1 MATGPGMGSPAA
13 PAPEHAD
20 AVVIG
25 SGFGGA
31 VTAYRLAQSGLSV
44 ILLERGQAYPPDSFP
59 RTPAEMSRA
68 FWDPAAGLHG
78 MFDVWRFSGCD
89 SVVSSGLG
97 GGSLIY
103 ANVLLRKDEHW
114 FVQDDPLPHG
124 GFESWPVTRA
134 DLDPHYDEV
143 ERMLGATPYPL
154 EVAPY
159 AATRKTRAMQDA
171 AAELGLPWQLPPL
184 AVSFAPAPGAEPGP
198 GLPIVDPPYGNLHG
212 RQRTTCR
219 LCGECDIGCN
229 IGAKNSLD
237 YNYLSAARHHG
248 ADLRTGHEVRA
259 IRPRPASGY
268 EVDYIRHDPA
278 GENGPH
284 GAAAQPSGTIVCE
297 RLVLAAGTYGTSYLL
312 LRNRAHFPGL
322 SAALGSRFS
331 GNGDV
336 LSFLINAKDRSGT
349 RPLDASRGPVI
360 TSAIRLS
367 DQHDVP
373 AGTGRGA
380 YLEDGGYPAFV
391 NWLVEAAD
399 VPGETRRLAQFVFER
414 CHAIVSRAPGT
425 SLSKEISGL
434 IGTDSLSV
442 GSLPLLGMGRDVP
455 DGVLRLCGDRL
466 DLAWST
472 ATSEAYFERV
482 NATMRRIAA
491 VLGARCVNNP
501 MWMSKRIITA
511 HPVGGAPMGRD
522 PSVAVCDP
530 YGEVFGYPG
539 LYIADGAAMP
549 GPVGPNPSLTIAAL
563 ADRMCTRLLDK
574 PPATTVGGADLVR
587 AGAAADPEP
596 GPPEGN
602 LDRTWLSFSE
612 EMSGT
617 CFPGAS
623 NGGSAA
629 VARLL
634 QEPLAFR
641 LTITADDLERFLDE
655 PEHSAR
661 AEGWIDAES
670 IGGRRQIQR
679 GWFNLFAPTGVPDR
693 RLMWYRLQFDSALG
707 QPRTLIG
714 WKNVWHGALTRIW
727 PDTSTLY
734 FRLLAGHVAP
744 EEDDQAR
751 ILAAGTLHLHI
762 SAFVRQLAT
771 IRVEGPH
778 GAAGLE
784 RFGRFFAGQLWDVY
798 GPQRSRA

>member
-1 MATGPGMGSPAA
+1 
-13 PAPEHAD
+13 
-20 AVVIG
+20 
-25 SGFGGA
+25 
-31 VTAYRLAQSGLSV
+31 
-44 ILLERGQAYPPDSFP
+44 
-59 RTPAEMSRA
+59 
-68 FWDPAAGLHG
+68 

-124 GFESWPVTRA
+124 GFESWPVTRS

-184 AVSFAPAPGAEPGP
+184 AVSFAPAPGAAPGP

-268 EVDYIRHDPA
+268 EVDYIRHEPA
-278 GENGPH
+278 GESGPR

-322 SAALGSRFS
+322 SPALGTRFS

-336 LSFLINAKDRSGT
+336 LTFLINARDRSGI

-391 NWLVEAAD
+391 DWLVEAAD
-399 VPGETRRLAQFVFER
+399 VPGETRRLAQFVLER
-414 CHAIVSRAPGT
+414 CRAIVARAPDP
-425 SLSKEISGL
+425 SLSKEISDL

-455 DGVLRLCGDRL
+455 DGVLRLRGDRL
-466 DLAWST
+466 DLVWST

-482 NATMRRIAA
+482 NAAMRRIAA

-522 PSVAVCDP
+522 PSVGVCDP

-563 ADRMCTRLLDK
+563 ADRMCSRLLEK

-587 AGAAADPEP
+587 AGAVADPEP
-596 GPPEGN
+596 GPPEGD
-602 LDRTWLSFSE
+602 LDRTRLSFSE

-623 NGGSAA
+623 NGGSAT

-744 EEDDQAR
+744 EQDDQAR

-762 SAFVRQLAT
+762 TDFVRELTT
-771 IRVEGPH
+771 IRVAGPH
-778 GAAGLE
+778 CAAGLE

-798 GPQRSRA
+798 GPDRSHA

>member
-1 MATGPGMGSPAA
+1 MATGPGLRNPAA
-13 PAPEHAD
+13 AAPERAD

-31 VTAYRLAQSGLSV
+31 VTAYRLAESGLSV

-184 AVSFAPAPGAEPGP
+184 AVSFAPAPGAAPGP

-268 EVDYIRHDPA
+268 EVDYIRHEPA
-278 GENGPH
+278 DDSGPR
-284 GAAAQPSGTIVCE
+284 GAAAPPSGTIVCE

-312 LRNRAHFPGL
+312 LRNRGHFPGL
-322 SAALGSRFS
+322 SSALGSRFS

-336 LSFLINAKDRSGT
+336 LSFLINARDRSGI

-373 AGTGRGA
+373 AGSGRGA

-391 NWLVEAAD
+391 DWLVEAAD

-414 CHAIVSRAPGT
+414 CHAIVTRAPDP
-425 SLSKEISGL
+425 SLSKEISDL

-455 DGVLRLCGDRL
+455 DGVLRLRDDRL
-466 DLAWST
+466 DLVWST

-482 NATMRRIAA
+482 NAAMRRIAA

-511 HPVGGAPMGRD
+511 HPVGGVPMGRN
-522 PSVAVCDP
+522 PGAGVCDP

-574 PPATTVGGADLVR
+574 PPATAVGGADLVR
-587 AGAAADPEP
+587 AGASADPEP
-596 GPPEGN
+596 GPPARRP
-602 LDRTWLSFSE
+602 DRTWLSFSE

-670 IGGRRQIQR
+670 IGGRRQILR

-734 FRLLAGHVAP
+734 FRLLAGHVAAQ
-744 EEDDQAR
+744 EDDQAR
-751 ILAAGTLHLHI
+751 IVAAGTLHLHI
-762 SAFVRQLAT
+762 TDFVRELTT

-778 GAAGLE
+778 RAAGTE

-798 GPQRSRA
+798 GPDRRHV

>member
-1 MATGPGMGSPAA
+1 
-13 PAPEHAD
+13 
-20 AVVIG
+20 
-25 SGFGGA
+25 
-31 VTAYRLAQSGLSV
+31 
-44 ILLERGQAYPPDSFP
+44 
-59 RTPAEMSRA
+59 
-68 FWDPAAGLHG
+68 
-78 MFDVWRFSGCD
+78 
-89 SVVSSGLG
+89 
-97 GGSLIY
+97 
-103 ANVLLRKDEHW
+103 
-114 FVQDDPLPHG
+114 
-124 GFESWPVTRA
+124 
-134 DLDPHYDEV
+134 
-143 ERMLGATPYPL
+143 
-154 EVAPY
+154 
-159 AATRKTRAMQDA
+159 
-171 AAELGLPWQLPPL
+171 
-184 AVSFAPAPGAEPGP
+184 
-198 GLPIVDPPYGNLHG
+198 
-212 RQRTTCR
+212 
-219 LCGECDIGCN
+219 
-229 IGAKNSLD
+229 
-237 YNYLSAARHHG
+237 
-248 ADLRTGHEVRA
+248 
-259 IRPRPASGY
+259 
-268 EVDYIRHDPA
+268 VDYIRRDPA
-278 GENGPH
+278 DEDGPR

-297 RLVLAAGTYGTSYLL
+297 RLVLAAGTFGTSYLL

-391 NWLVEAAD
+391 DWLVEAAD
-399 VPGETRRLAQFVFER
+399 VPGETRRLARFVFER
-414 CHAIVSRAPGT
+414 CHAIVARAPDS
-425 SLSKEISGL
+425 SLSKEISDL

-455 DGVLRLCGDRL
+455 DGVLGLRDGRL
-466 DLAWST
+466 DLTWST
-472 ATSEAYFERV
+472 ATSEAYFDRV

-501 MWMSKRIITA
+501 LWMSKRIVTA

-522 PSVAVCDP
+522 PSVGVCDP

-587 AGAAADPEP
+587 AGAAAVPEP
-596 GPPEGN
+596 GTPGRD
-602 LDRTWLSFSE
+602 LDHTWLSFSE

-778 GAAGLE
+778 CAEGLE
-784 RFGRFFAGQLWDVY
+784 RFGRFFTGQLWDVY
-798 GPQRSRA
+798 GPQRANA

>member
-1 MATGPGMGSPAA
+1 MATGPGTRNPAA
-13 PAPEHAD
+13 AAPERAD
-20 AVVIG
+20 AVVVG

-31 VTAYRLAQSGLSV
+31 VAAYRLAESGLSV
-44 ILLERGQAYPPDSFP
+44 VLLERGQAYPPDSFP

-78 MFDVWRFSGCD
+78 MFDVWHFSGCD

-184 AVSFAPAPGAEPGP
+184 AVSFAPAPGAAPGP

-268 EVDYIRHDPA
+268 EVDYVRHEPA
-278 GENGPH
+278 GEGGPRD
-284 GAAAQPSGTIVCE
+284 AAAAPSGTIVCD

-322 SAALGSRFS
+322 SPALGSRFS

-336 LSFLINAKDRSGT
+336 LSFLINARDRGGV

-367 DQHDVP
+367 DSHDVP

-391 NWLVEAAD
+391 DWLVEAAD
-399 VPGETRRLAQFVFER
+399 VPGETRRLAQFVLER
-414 CHAIVSRAPGT
+414 CHAIVSRAPDP
-425 SLSKEISGL
+425 SMSREISEL
-434 IGTDSLSV
+434 IGADSLSV

-455 DGVLRLCGDRL
+455 DGVLRLRDGRL
-466 DLAWST
+466 DLVWST

-482 NATMRRIAA
+482 NAAMRRVAA

-501 MWMSKRIITA
+501 LWLSKRIITA

-522 PSVAVCDP
+522 SSAGVCDP

-539 LYIADGAAMP
+539 LYVADGAAMP

-587 AGAAADPEP
+587 AGAAADAEP
-596 GPPEGN
+596 GPPARRP
-602 LDRTWLSFSE
+602 DRTWLSFSE

-623 NGGSAA
+623 NGGPAA
-629 VARLL
+629 VARRV

-670 IGGRRQIQR
+670 IGGRRQVQR

-734 FRLLAGHVAP
+734 FRLLAGHVAAQ
-744 EEDDQAR
+744 EDDQAR

-762 SAFVRQLAT
+762 TDFVRELTT
-771 IRVEGPH
+771 IRVEGPDC
-778 GAAGLE
+778 AAGMQ

-798 GPQRSRA
+798 GPERSRV

>member
-1 MATGPGMGSPAA
+1 MSGTGLNGVPPA
-13 PAPEHAD
+13 EHAD

-31 VTAYRLAQSGLSV
+31 VAACRLAQAGLSV
-44 ILLERGQAYPPDSFP
+44 ILLERGNAYPPDSFP
-59 RTPAEMSRA
+59 RTPAQMSRA
-68 FWDPAAGLHG
+68 FWDPAAGLYG
-78 MFDVWRFSGCD
+78 MFDVWHFTGCD

-124 GFESWPVTRA
+124 GYESWPVTRA

-154 EVAPY
+154 EAAPY
-159 AATRKTRAMQDA
+159 AATPKTRAMQDA

-184 AVSFAPAPGAEPGP
+184 AVSFAPSPGSAPGP
-198 GLPIVDPPYGNLHG
+198 GLPIVDPDYGNLHG

-237 YNYLSAARHHG
+237 YTYLSAARHHG

-268 EVDYIRHDPA
+268 EVDYIRHTAAEEGGPA
-278 GENGPH
+278 A
-284 GAAAQPSGTIVCE
+284 GAARPSGTIVCE

-312 LRNRAHFPGL
+312 LRNRESFPGL
-322 SAALGSRFS
+322 SAALGTRFS

-336 LSFLINAKDRSGT
+336 LSFLLHARDRSRT
-349 RPLDASRGPVI
+349 RPLDASHGPVI

-367 DQHDVP
+367 DQHDDP

-399 VPGETRRLAQFVFER
+399 VTGDTRRLAQFVSR
-414 CHAIVSRAPGT
+414 RVHALVARAPDP
-425 SLSKEISGL
+425 SLSREISGL
-434 IGTDSLSV
+434 CGPDSLSV
-442 GSLPLLGMGRDVP
+442 SSLPLLGMGRDVP
-455 DGVLRLCGDRL
+455 DGVLRLRGKRL
-466 DLAWST
+466 DLDWTSAS
-472 ATSEAYFERV
+472 SEAYFERV
-482 NATMRRIAA
+482 LATMRRVAA
-491 VLGARCVNNP
+491 VLGARYVNNP
-501 MWMSKRIITA
+501 MWLRKRIITA
-511 HPVGGAPMGRD
+511 HPVGGAPMSRD
-522 PSVAVCDP
+522 PGTGVCDP

-574 PPATTVGGADLVR
+574 PPATVVGGADLVR
-587 AGAAADPEP
+587 AGSAPASPAAV
-596 GPPEGN
+596 PPVPRLE
-602 LDRTWLSFSE
+602 RTSLSFTE

-623 NGGSAA
+623 NGGPSAA
-629 VARLL
+629 GRLP
-634 QEPLAFR
+634 QEPMALR

-661 AEGWIDAES
+661 AEGWIDAAS
-670 IGGRRQIQR
+670 IGGRRHIQR
-679 GWFNLFAPTGVPDR
+679 GWFNLFAPTGAPDR
-693 RLMWYRLQFDSALG
+693 RLMWYRLQFDGAVG

-734 FRLLAGHVAP
+734 FRLLAGHVPP
-744 EEDDQAR
+744 EQDDQAL

-762 SAFVRQLAT
+762 TGFVRELAT
-771 IRVEGPH
+771 IRAEGPH
-778 GAAGLE
+778 GAAGVQ

-798 GPQRSRA
+798 GPDRRHA

>member
-1 MATGPGMGSPAA
+1 MATGPGMRSPA

-31 VTAYRLAQSGLSV
+31 VTAYRLAESGLSV

-124 GFESWPVTRA
+124 GFESWPVTRS

-154 EVAPY
+154 EVVPY
-159 AATRKTRAMQDA
+159 SATRKTRAMQDA

-184 AVSFAPAPGAEPGP
+184 AVSFAPAPGAAPGP

-268 EVDYIRHDPA
+268 EVDYIRHEPA
-278 GENGPH
+278 GDDGPR
-284 GAAAQPSGTIVCE
+284 GAAAPPSGTIVCE

-322 SAALGSRFS
+322 SPALGTRFS

-336 LSFLINAKDRSGT
+336 LSFLINARDRSGI

-391 NWLVEAAD
+391 DWLVEAAD
-399 VPGETRRLAQFVFER
+399 VPGETRRLAQFVLER
-414 CHAIVSRAPGT
+414 CHAIVARTPDP
-425 SLSKEISGL
+425 SLSKEISDL

-455 DGVLRLCGDRL
+455 DGVLRLRDGRL
-466 DLAWST
+466 DLVWST

-482 NATMRRIAA
+482 NAAMRRIAA

-511 HPVGGAPMGRD
+511 HPVGGVPMGRD
-522 PSVAVCDP
+522 PSAGVCDP

-596 GPPEGN
+596 GPPAPGP
-602 LDRTWLSFSE
+602 DRTWLSFSE

-629 VARLL
+629 LARLL

-693 RLMWYRLQFDSALG
+693 RLMWYRLHFDSALG

-734 FRLLAGHVAP
+734 FRLLAGHVAAQ
-744 EEDDQAR
+744 EDDQAR

-762 SAFVRQLAT
+762 TDFVRELTT

-778 GAAGLE
+778 QVGGME

-798 GPQRSRA
+798 GPDRSHV

>member
-1 MATGPGMGSPAA
+1 MATGPGPGSPAA
-13 PAPEHAD
+13 PPPEHAD

-154 EVAPY
+154 EAAPY

-184 AVSFAPAPGAEPGP
+184 AVSFAPAPGAAPGP

-268 EVDYIRHDPA
+268 EVDYIRHEPA
-278 GENGPH
+278 DESGPR
-284 GAAAQPSGTIVCE
+284 GAAGQPSGTVVCE

-322 SAALGSRFS
+322 SPALGTRFS

-336 LSFLINAKDRSGT
+336 LSFLINARDRGGI

-373 AGTGRGA
+373 AGSGRGA

-414 CHAIVSRAPGT
+414 CHAIVTRAPDP
-425 SLSKEISGL
+425 SLSREISDL

-466 DLAWST
+466 DLVWST

-501 MWMSKRIITA
+501 MWLSKRIITA
-511 HPVGGAPMGRD
+511 HPVGGAPMARD
-522 PSVAVCDP
+522 PSAGVCDS

-563 ADRMCTRLLDK
+563 ADRMCSRLLEK

-596 GPPEGN
+596 GPPEGG
-602 LDRTWLSFSE
+602 LERTRLSFSE

-623 NGGSAA
+623 NGGSAT

-744 EEDDQAR
+744 EQDDQAR

-762 SAFVRQLAT
+762 TDFVRELTT
-771 IRVEGPH
+771 IRVAGPH
-778 GAAGLE
+778 CAAGLE

-798 GPQRSRA
+798 GPDRSHA

>member
-1 MATGPGMGSPAA
+1 MATGPGMRNPAA

-31 VTAYRLAQSGLSV
+31 VTAYRLAESGLSV

-124 GFESWPVTRA
+124 GFESWPVTRS

-184 AVSFAPAPGAEPGP
+184 AVSFAPAPGAAPGP

-268 EVDYIRHDPA
+268 EVDYIRHEPS
-278 GENGPH
+278 GESGPG
-284 GAAAQPSGTIVCE
+284 GAAAPPAGTIVCE

-322 SAALGSRFS
+322 SSALGTRFS

-336 LSFLINAKDRSGT
+336 LSFLINARDRSGI

-367 DQHDVP
+367 DQHDAP

-391 NWLVEAAD
+391 DWLVEASD
-399 VPGETRRLAQFVFER
+399 VPGETRRLAQFVLER
-414 CHAIVSRAPGT
+414 CRAIVARAPDP
-425 SLSKEISGL
+425 SLSKEISDL

-455 DGVLRLCGDRL
+455 DGVLRLRGDRL
-466 DLAWST
+466 DLVWST

-482 NATMRRIAA
+482 NAAMRRIAA

-522 PSVAVCDP
+522 PSVGVCDP

-563 ADRMCTRLLDK
+563 ADRMATRLLDK

-596 GPPEGN
+596 GPPAGDP
-602 LDRTWLSFSE
+602 DRTWLSFSE

-629 VARLL
+629 VARLV

-661 AEGWIDAES
+661 AEGWIDAAS

-727 PDTSTLY
+727 PDTLTLY
-734 FRLLAGHVAP
+734 FRLLAGHVAA

-762 SAFVRQLAT
+762 TDFVRELTT

-778 GAAGLE
+778 CAAGME

-798 GPQRSRA
+798 GPDRSRV

>member
-1 MATGPGMGSPAA
+1 MATRPGLRSPAA
-13 PAPEHAD
+13 PAPERVD
-20 AVVIG
+20 AVVVG

-31 VTAYRLAQSGLSV
+31 VAAYRLAESGLSV
-44 ILLERGQAYPPDSFP
+44 VLLERGQAYPPDSFP

-78 MFDVWRFSGCD
+78 MFDVWHFSGCD

-159 AATRKTRAMQDA
+159 SATRKTRALQDA

-184 AVSFAPAPGAEPGP
+184 AVSFAPEPGAAPGP

-268 EVDYIRHDPA
+268 EVDYIRREPA
-278 GENGPH
+278 GEGGPRD
-284 GAAAQPSGTIVCE
+284 AAAAPSGTIVCD

-322 SAALGSRFS
+322 SPALGTRFS

-336 LSFLINAKDRSGT
+336 LSFLINARDRGGV

-391 NWLVEAAD
+391 DWLVEAAD
-399 VPGETRRLAQFVFER
+399 VPGETRRLAQFVLER
-414 CHAIVSRAPGT
+414 CRAIVTRTPDP
-425 SLSKEISGL
+425 SLSKEISDL
-434 IGTDSLSV
+434 IGADSLSV

-455 DGVLRLCGDRL
+455 DGVLRLRDDRL
-466 DLAWST
+466 DLVWST

-482 NATMRRIAA
+482 NAAMRRVAA

-501 MWMSKRIITA
+501 LWLSKRIITA

-522 PSVAVCDP
+522 PSAGVCDP

-539 LYIADGAAMP
+539 LYVADGAAMP

-587 AGAAADPEP
+587 AGAAADAEP
-596 GPPEGN
+596 GPPVRRP
-602 LDRTWLSFSE
+602 DRSWLSFSE

-661 AEGWIDAES
+661 AEGWIDAGS

-734 FRLLAGHVAP
+734 FRLLAGHVAAQ
-744 EEDDQAR
+744 EDDQAR

-762 SAFVRQLAT
+762 TDFVRELTT

-778 GAAGLE
+778 SAAGTQ

-798 GPQRSRA
+798 GPDRSHL

>member
-1 MATGPGMGSPAA
+1 MRSPAA

-31 VTAYRLAQSGLSV
+31 VTAYRLAESGLSV

-184 AVSFAPAPGAEPGP
+184 AVSFAPAPGAAPGP

-278 GENGPH
+278 GESGPR

-322 SAALGSRFS
+322 SSALGTRFS

-336 LSFLINAKDRSGT
+336 LSFLINARDRSGI

-391 NWLVEAAD
+391 DWLVEAAD

-414 CHAIVSRAPGT
+414 CHAIVTRAPDP
-425 SLSKEISGL
+425 SLSKEISDL

-455 DGVLRLCGDRL
+455 DGVLRLRDDRL
-466 DLAWST
+466 DLVWST

-482 NATMRRIAA
+482 NAAMRRIAA

-522 PSVAVCDP
+522 PSAGVCDP

-596 GPPEGN
+596 GPPARRP
-602 LDRTWLSFSE
+602 DRTWLSFSE

-670 IGGRRQIQR
+670 IEGRRQIQR

-734 FRLLAGHVAP
+734 FRLLAGHVAAQ
-744 EEDDQAR
+744 EDDQAR

-762 SAFVRQLAT
+762 TDFVRELTT

-778 GAAGLE
+778 CAAGME

-798 GPQRSRA
+798 GPDRSHV